1 MIDVTC
7 AIIIRDGLILTVQR
21 SEEMKHPLKWEFPG
35 GKVEVGESAETCI
48 MRELKEELHIEV
60 ELLRKLSPVEFQYGD
75 KSIRLIP
82 FEMLLLSDEIVL
94 KEHSQLKWLNVTGLN
109 DLDWLPAD
117 VLVIDQYMKLKR

>member
-7 AIIIRDGLILTVQR
+7 AIIIRDGLILAVQR
-21 SEEMKHPLKWEFPG
+21 SERMKHPLKWEFPG
-35 GKVEVGESAETCI
+35 GKVESGESAETCI

-60 ELLRKLSPVEFQYGD
+60 EILRVLSPVEFHYSE

-82 FEMLLLSDEIVL
+82 FEVTLLSNEIIL
-94 KEHSQLKWLNVTGLN
+94 KEHSRLKWLNVTGLS

-117 VLVIDQYMKLKR
+117 VLVIEQYLKLKK

>member
-1 MIDVTC
+1 
-7 AIIIRDGLILTVQR
+7 
-21 SEEMKHPLKWEFPG
+21 MKHPLKWEFPG